1 MNNSIKKTNS
11 KNSKLDKVFVSKFNF
26 LWLIIF
32 APGFILGILVAF
44 QTDVDSIIRL
54 PFELSVLSI
63 IGVSGAILSL
73 LMWSLNPL
81 SDFQL
86 STDKS
91 RGYISRVVD
100 TTNFVTTW
108 VIAGFLVFELFMI
121 LTNVDLKAF
130 FDVWIAI
137 NTFNCNLVWFFAGM
151 WTADSCSNFLFKW
164 FYPIICRDR

>member
-1 MNNSIKKTNS
+1 MNNSIKKTNN
-11 KNSKLDKVFVSKFNF
+11 KNNKFDKIFVSKFNF

-63 IGVSGAILSL
+63 IGLSGAILSL

-121 LTNVDLKAF
+121 LIRKSLRYFTSVELKFHFKKMLFENVF
-130 FDVWIAI
+130 FR
-137 NTFNCNLVWFFAGM
+137 LVLDWFCGGWFVSKF
-151 WTADSCSNFLFKW
+151 TEVFLL
-164 FYPIICRDR
+164 